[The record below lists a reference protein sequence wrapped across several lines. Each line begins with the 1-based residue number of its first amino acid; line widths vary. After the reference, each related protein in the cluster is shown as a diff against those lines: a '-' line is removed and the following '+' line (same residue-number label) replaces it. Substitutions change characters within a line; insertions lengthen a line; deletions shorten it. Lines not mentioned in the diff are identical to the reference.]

1 MWKYALDFRH
11 HVGCANVFVFVMIDK
26 MCVPCANSR
35 LHFEP
40 SVMRTK
46 SVIHNQH
53 SVGTLWITSMRQP
66 SKKLSSAIE
75 NDQKNDIAL
84 NRLIYFSN
92 ICSLIEILLHL
103 YSLLKA
109 LKFCLL
115 ILLLTMQFCFKY
127 YPHVRY
133 VLENRHIICSH
144 DLLKFL
150 YYL

>member
-1 MWKYALDFRH
+1 
-11 HVGCANVFVFVMIDK
+11 
-26 MCVPCANSR
+26 
-35 LHFEP
+35 
-40 SVMRTK
+40 
-46 SVIHNQH
+46 
-53 SVGTLWITSMRQP
+53 MRQP

-75 NDQKNDIAL
+75 NDQKNDINL